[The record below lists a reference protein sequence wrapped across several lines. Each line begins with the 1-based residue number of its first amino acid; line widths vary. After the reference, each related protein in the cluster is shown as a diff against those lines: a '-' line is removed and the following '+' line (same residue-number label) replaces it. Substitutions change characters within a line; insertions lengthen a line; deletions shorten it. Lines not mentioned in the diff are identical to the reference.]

1 MQYHSFINDTGSML
15 SDGQKQPILLAH
27 GLSCEPNVLLLDKD
41 TANIDP
47 DTEESITELVSA
59 LPIAPIVFA
68 HRAALIAPRLHAI
81 PVRGVYWSM
90 LMFIFATDAVGAL
103 S

>member
-1 MQYHSFINDTGSML
+1 MQYLSFIDDTCSML

-27 GLSCEPNVLLLDKD
+27 GLDYEPKVLVLDKG
-41 TANIDP
+41 TPNIDP
-47 DTEESITELVSA
+47 DTVESITDLVSA

-68 HRAALIAPRLHAI
+68 RRSALIAPRLHAI

-90 LMFIFATDAVGAL
+90 LMFIFATDAVGAP